1 MIKRKKQALY
11 ILGISIP
18 SLGLSLWGFEIGSGG
33 GAVGLITAIGI
44 TFGVTG
50 SISGL
55 TMLFTKNRLGWFD
68 SEPFDFKPIFIK
80 KEKTEMPKIKK
91 EEPVVEEAV
100 AKQKPVKKEGSQS
113 ESLGLMKRE
122 KSLLKRQEELSG
134 LVTELETE
142 LNQVRENLETKG
154 WIQSADGWVIG

>member
-1 MIKRKKQALY
+1 MTKRNKQALY

-18 SLGLSLWGFEIGSGG
+18 SLGLGVWGFEIGGGG

-80 KEKTEMPKIKK
+80 KEKTEMTKIKK
-91 EEPVVEEAV
+91 EE
-100 AKQKPVKKEGSQS
+100 PVKKEGSQS

-154 WIQSADGWVIG
+154 WIQSADGWIIG

>member
-1 MIKRKKQALY
+1 MSKRKKQALY

-18 SLGLSLWGFEIGSGG
+18 SLGLGVWGFEIGGGG

-91 EEPVVEEAV
+91 EEPV
-100 AKQKPVKKEGSQS
+100 KKDGS
-113 ESLGLMKRE
+113 ESESIGLMKRE
-122 KSLLKRQEELSG
+122 VELQKRSQELNTLIVEADA
-134 LVTELETE
+134 E
-142 LNQVRENLETKG
+142 LNQVRDDLQTKG
-154 WIQSADGWVIG
+154 WIQTADGWIIG

>member
-1 MIKRKKQALY
+1 MTKRNKQALY

-18 SLGLSLWGFEIGSGG
+18 SLGLGVWGFEIGGGG

-91 EEPVVEEAV
+91 EEPV
-100 AKQKPVKKEGSQS
+100 KKDGS
-113 ESLGLMKRE
+113 ESESIGLMKRE
-122 KSLLKRQEELSG
+122 VELQKRSQELNTLIVEADA
-134 LVTELETE
+134 E
-142 LNQVRENLETKG
+142 LNQVRDDLQTKG
-154 WIQSADGWVIG
+154 WIQTADGWIIG

>member
-1 MIKRKKQALY
+1 MTKRKKQALY

-18 SLGLSLWGFEIGSGG
+18 SLGLGVWGFEIGGGG

-91 EEPVVEEAV
+91 EEPV
-100 AKQKPVKKEGSQS
+100 KKDGS
-113 ESLGLMKRE
+113 ESESIGLMKRE
-122 KSLLKRQEELSG
+122 VELQKRSEELNT
-134 LVTELETE
+134 LIVEADAE
-142 LNQVRENLETKG
+142 LNQVRDDLQTKG
-154 WIQSADGWVIG
+154 WIQTADGWIIG

>member
-1 MIKRKKQALY
+1 MTKRKKQALY

-18 SLGLSLWGFEIGSGG
+18 SLGLGVWGFEIGGGG

-91 EEPVVEEAV
+91 EEPINKHA
-100 AKQKPVKKEGSQS
+100 S
-113 ESLGLMKRE
+113 ESIQLMKRE
-122 KSLLKRQEELSG
+122 ENLVKRSD
-134 LVTELETE
+134 E
-142 LNQVRENLETKG
+142 LNNLIVEADNELHQVRCDLEAKG

>member
-1 MIKRKKQALY
+1 MTKRKKQALY

-18 SLGLSLWGFEIGSGG
+18 SLGLGVWGFEIGSGG

-91 EEPVVEEAV
+91 EEPV
-100 AKQKPVKKEGSQS
+100 KKDGS
-113 ESLGLMKRE
+113 ESESIGLMKRE
-122 KSLLKRQEELSG
+122 VELQKRSQELNTLIVEADA
-134 LVTELETE
+134 E
-142 LNQVRENLETKG
+142 LNQVRDELQNKG

>member
-1 MIKRKKQALY
+1 MTKRKKQALY

-18 SLGLSLWGFEIGSGG
+18 SLGLGVWGFEIGGGG

-91 EEPVVEEAV
+91 EEPV
-100 AKQKPVKKEGSQS
+100 KKDGS
-113 ESLGLMKRE
+113 ESESIGLMKRE
-122 KSLLKRQEELSG
+122 VELQKRSQELNTLIVEADA
-134 LVTELETE
+134 E
-142 LNQVRENLETKG
+142 LNQVRDDLQTKG
-154 WIQSADGWVIG
+154 WIQTADGWIIG

>member
-1 MIKRKKQALY
+1 MTKRNKQALW
-11 ILGISIP
+11 ILLVSIP
-18 SLGLSLWGFEIGSGG
+18 SLGLSIWGFEIGSGG

-91 EEPVVEEAV
+91 EEPV
-100 AKQKPVKKEGSQS
+100 KKDGS
-113 ESLGLMKRE
+113 ESESIGLMKRE
-122 KSLLKRQEELSG
+122 VELQKRSQELNTLIVEADA
-134 LVTELETE
+134 E
-142 LNQVRENLETKG
+142 LNQVRDDLQTKG
-154 WIQSADGWVIG
+154 WIQTADGWIIG

>member
-1 MIKRKKQALY
+1 MTKRNKQALY

-91 EEPVVEEAV
+91 EEPV
-100 AKQKPVKKEGSQS
+100 KKDGS
-113 ESLGLMKRE
+113 ESIGLMQRE
-122 KSLLKRQEELSG
+122 KELVKRSDELQA
-134 LVTELETE
+134 LVTELDAE

-154 WIQSADGWVIG
+154 WIKSADGWVIG

>member
-1 MIKRKKQALY
+1 MTKRNKQALY

-18 SLGLSLWGFEIGSGG
+18 SLGLGVWGFEIGGGG

-91 EEPVVEEAV
+91 EEPV
-100 AKQKPVKKEGSQS
+100 KKEGSES
-113 ESLGLMKRE
+113 ESIQLMKRE
-122 KSLLKRQEELSG
+122 ENLVKRSD
-134 LVTELETE
+134 E
-142 LNQVRENLETKG
+142 LNNLIVEADNELHQVRCDLEAKG